1 LLPKV
6 QENFPKLTK
15 PAQRLRVRS
24 RPTPPKAPS
33 GRQNWVLVALVLLGG
48 SLASVAGYHF
58 GQNALAD
65 VTSPRSPVNDKRK
78 LLGKSQGL
86 LKEAEILS
94 SLTNLP
100 EVADAPDLTQ
110 DELLE
115 QQEDIAA
122 SDPSVATIKVGARST
137 DQEVTLTVDTISWQG
152 TNLILQVSMQNKSY
166 HPARFSYS
174 PFVGLLVVNDDQG
187 HTLRTFTE
195 GLPNE
200 LPEDRELYKGSIQ
213 VAANEIPNARSINV
227 SLTDYPDRELQ
238 LNIKGV
244 PIPLRPH

>member
-1 LLPKV
+1 M
-6 QENFPKLTK
+6 TK
-15 PAQRLRVRS
+15 PAPRLRVRP
-24 RPTPPKAPS
+24 RPTPPKPTS
-33 GRQNWVLVALVLLGG
+33 GKRNWVLAALILVGG

-65 VTSPRSPVNDKRK
+65 VTAPHSPVTDKRK

-86 LKEAEILS
+86 LRETDILG

-137 DQEVTLTVDTISWQG
+137 DQEVTLIVDTISWQG
-152 TNLILQVSMQNKSY
+152 TNLVLQVTMQNKSY
-166 HPARFSYS
+166 HPTRFSYS
-174 PFVGLLVVNDDQG
+174 PFGGLLVVNDDQG
-187 HTLRTFTE
+187 HTLRTFTD
-195 GLPNE
+195 GLPTE
-200 LPEDRELYKGSIQ
+200 LPDDRELYKGSIQ
-213 VAANEIPNARSINV
+213 VSANEIPNARSINV
-227 SLTDYPDRELQ
+227 SLTDYPERELQ
-238 LNIKGV
+238 LNIKGI
-244 PIPLRPH
+244 PIPLRPR

>member
-1 LLPKV
+1 M
-6 QENFPKLTK
+6 
-15 PAQRLRVRS
+15 
-24 RPTPPKAPS
+24 
-33 GRQNWVLVALVLLGG
+33 GG

-65 VTSPRSPVNDKRK
+65 VTSPHSPVADKRK

-86 LKEAEILS
+86 LKEADILS

-122 SDPSVATIKVGARST
+122 SDPSVATVKVGGRST
-137 DQEVTLTVDTISWQG
+137 DQEVTLIVDTIAWQG
-152 TNLILQVSMQNKSY
+152 TNLVLQVSMQNKSY

-174 PFVGLLVVNDDQG
+174 PFVGLLVVTDDQG
-187 HTLRTFTE
+187 HTLRTFTD
-195 GLPNE
+195 GLPTE
-200 LPEDRELYKGSIQ
+200 LPDDRELYKGAIQ
-213 VAANEIPNARSINV
+213 VSANEIPNAHRINLT
-227 SLTDYPDRELQ
+227 LTDYPDRELQ
-238 LNIKGV
+238 LNIRDI
-244 PIPLRPH
+244 PIPLRSR